1 MLDLSES
8 KQPHKTLT
16 DKNNGLSAAQEV
28 LYAEDYRK
36 ADHTTDQDKTTQQD
50 KNKKS
55 DK

>member
-1 MLDLSES
+1 MLDVSED

-28 LYAEDYRK
+28 LYADDYK
-36 ADHTTDQDKTTQQD
+36 EAD
-50 KNKKS
+50 KNTKKDNQQKS